1 MIHYKKRIRYK
12 FTLVEDYAIDTG
24 IVPREAVNTP
34 FLQLDSSGRL
44 SIRRC
49 YSWDGA
55 TGALNTRNI
64 IRASL
69 VHDALYQ
76 LMREGYL
83 APDHRLAADRLMH
96 RICVAAGMNGPYAWI
111 VYICV
116 RLFGAS
122 SVQADTRRAP

>member
-12 FTLVEDYAIDTG
+12 FTLVEDYAIDTD
-24 IVPREAVNTP
+24 IVPRAAVNTP

-76 LMREGYL
+76 LMREGHV
-83 APDHRLAADRLMH
+83 ASSQRLAADRLMH
-96 RICVAAGMNGPYAWI
+96 TICVAAGMNRPYAWI

-116 RLFGAS
+116 RLFGGA
-122 SVQADTRRAP
+122 SVQSDTRRAP